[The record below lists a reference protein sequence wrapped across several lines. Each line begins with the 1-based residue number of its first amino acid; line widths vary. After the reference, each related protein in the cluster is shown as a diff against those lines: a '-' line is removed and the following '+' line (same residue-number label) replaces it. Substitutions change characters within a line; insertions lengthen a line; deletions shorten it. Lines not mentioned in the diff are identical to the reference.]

1 MIFTATEFPGLTLV
15 DLEPKRDDRGYF
27 ARTFCADEF
36 AACGLKPVVA
46 QANLS
51 FNRKMGTLRGM
62 HYQFPPQAETKLVR
76 CARGAALDVVI
87 DLRTDSPTYRQH
99 FALKLTA
106 ETHRGLYIPEG
117 FAHGFQT
124 LMDDTEVEYLMGAPY
139 APGFDGG
146 LRYDD
151 PAFGIQ
157 WPLPVSV
164 ISDRDLA
171 WSPFGG

>member
-1 MIFTATEFPGLTLV
+1 MIFTPTALPGLTLV
-15 DLEPKRDDRGYF
+15 DLEPRRDDRGYL
-27 ARTFCADEF
+27 ARTFCAQEF
-36 AACGLKPVVA
+36 AEHGLKSMVA

-51 FNRKMGTLRGM
+51 FNLKQGTVRGM
-62 HYQFPPQAETKLVR
+62 HYQLPPKAETKLVR
-76 CARGAALDVVI
+76 CVRGAILDVVI
-87 DLRTDSPTYRQH
+87 DLRPDSSTYRQH
-99 FALKLTA
+99 LAVELTA
-106 ETHRGLYIPEG
+106 ETRRALYIPEG

-124 LMDDTEVEYLMGAPY
+124 LTDSAEIEYLMGEFY
-139 APGFDGG
+139 SPGLDGG

-171 WSPFGG
+171 WGPFGG

>member
-1 MIFTATEFPGLTLV
+1 MIFTKTEFPGLTLV
-15 DLEPKRDDRGYF
+15 DLDLKRDDRGHF
-27 ARTFCADEF
+27 ARTFCAHEF
-36 AACGLKPVVA
+36 AAQGLKDVVA

-51 FNRKMGTLRGM
+51 FNLKQGTLRGM
-62 HYQFPPQAETKLVR
+62 HYQQPPKAETKLVR
-76 CARGAALDVVI
+76 CVRGAALDVVI
-87 DLRTDSPTYRQH
+87 DLRRDSPTYRQH
-99 FALKLTA
+99 FAVELTA
-106 ETHRGLYIPEG
+106 ETRRALYIPEG

-124 LMDDTEVEYLMGAPY
+124 LMDSTEIEYLMGEFY
-139 APGFDGG
+139 TPGLDGG